1 MSQELIDFSERIDEQ
16 FEITI
21 SIEVSIWDGFLGLF
35 IA

>member
-1 MSQELIDFSERIDEQ
+1 MSQELIDFSERIDEK

-21 SIEVSIWDGFLGLF
+21 SIEVSIWDGFLSLF

>member
-21 SIEVSIWDGFLGLF
+21 SIEVSIWDGFLSLF